1 MIQRTL
7 YSLLAILVFVPQA
20 VADEQVGQSV
30 IPLGQETAILEMIAL
45 VDGAVPACVQDGVQI
60 TEDQIRV
67 LYHCGE
73 NKAETTLTLLHPTK
87 AQEGDRL
94 TERFALRI
102 EGALPEPVCEAVAA
116 AVRTREV
123 GFTWSEVTG
132 FRGRSPIPPKELG
145 RRTGAAPMFPPE
157 FIEKAKEAKQLYN
170 DSRPEEALEIYLQ
183 LARSPHA
190 SDANILGMVVAS
202 LASTQPRREVVEAY
216 VADADAHPDDPLKH
230 FVAGITAHY
239 SAHYRGKNRENRVW
253 LYNTTIERLER
264 CEDAFPDQPR
274 VYIYQAISHYRLGHQ
289 EKAEALI
296 EQAIQISDHDP
307 DGFYCRA
314 EIWHRKDPLKAVQD
328 IDIYL
333 EKIEEI
339 HRQYG
344 ENPPKEKVQRVHKMR
359 EYLEAVARG
368 EAEYQE
374 IFDPL
379 DPDMAVVAAWEKKTQ
394 ENQLPAP
401 WLLALVGL
409 GLALTIAVGVR
420 FWTRHRKPVEGPS
433 S

>member
-1 MIQRTL
+1 MIQRIL
-7 YSLLAILVFVPQA
+7 FSLLAILVFIPRA
-20 VADEQVGQSV
+20 GADEQVSRSV
-30 IPLGQETAILEMIAL
+30 IPPGQETNILAIIAL
-45 VDGAVPACVQDGVQI
+45 IDEAVPACVRDGVQI
-60 TEDQIRV
+60 LEDQIRV

-73 NKAETTLTLLHPTK
+73 NRAETTLTLQHPAK
-87 AQEGDRL
+87 ALEGDRL
-94 TERFALRI
+94 TERFAMRI
-102 EGALPEPVCEAVAA
+102 EGTLPDPVRVAVEA

-123 GFTWSEVTG
+123 DFTWSEVTG
-132 FRGRSPIPPKELG
+132 FQGRSPIPPEELG
-145 RRTGAAPMFPPE
+145 RKSQGAPEFPPE
-157 FIEKAKEAKQLYN
+157 FLEKASEAKQLYN
-170 DSRPEEALEIYLQ
+170 DSRPEEALELYLE
-183 LARSPHA
+183 LARSPYARH
-190 SDANILGMVVAS
+190 ANILGMVVAS
-202 LASTQPRREVVEAY
+202 LASTEPRREVVEAY
-216 VADADAHPDDPLKH
+216 VADADAYPDDPLKQ

-264 CEDAFPDQPR
+264 CEDAFPEQPR

-339 HRQYG
+339 HKQYG
-344 ENPPKEKVQRVHKMR
+344 ETPPKAKVQRVHKMR

-379 DPDMAVVAAWEKKTQ
+379 DPDMSVVAAWEKKTQ

-409 GLALTIAVGVR
+409 VLALAVAAGVR
-420 FWTRHRKPVEGPS
+420 LRTRHRKPVEGPPS
-433 S
+433 